1 MSSIAARML
10 GLCVVAP
17 ALVSVAP
24 NAFAGQPAES
34 HPLTQE
40 TAPPQAAQTRTCL
53 PHDGVDSKL
62 HDEFG
67 EKVLGRGISKDGTL
81 LEVFLAPAGTFTV
94 IKTTPDGLSCV
105 VDFGEGWQTLN
116 QLESVGFTP
125 DDLTNGLRAA
135 PTPY

>member
-1 MSSIAARML
+1 MSNIAARML
-10 GLCVVAP
+10 GLCVAAP
-17 ALVSVAP
+17 ALTLVATDV
-24 NAFAGQPAES
+24 FAGQPAES
-34 HPLTQE
+34 HPLIQE
-40 TAPPQAAQTRTCL
+40 TAPAVGPQPRTCL

-94 IKTTPDGLSCV
+94 IKTSPDGVSCV

-125 DDLTNGLRAA
+125 GDLPDDLGSAQ
-135 PTPY
+135 TPF